1 METEAVKARKLFA
14 ELYFVQ
20 SIAKYTAMQQ
30 VKKQHKSVD
39 IQYLLCFAVELEN
52 CYS

>member
-1 METEAVKARKLFA
+1 METEDAKARKLFA

-20 SIAKYTAMQQ
+20 GIAKYTAMQS
-30 VKKQHKSVD
+30 VKRQYKSVD
-39 IQYLLCFAVELEN
+39 IRDLLCFSVDFEN